1 MTAKSLF
8 WLRTTVL
15 LSTAPSAEAQQSKKV
30 PRIGYLGAASASA
43 DAPRAEAFRKGLRDL
58 GYIEGQNII
67 IEYRYEERAFERLPG
82 MAAELVRLKIDVLVT
97 VTTNAALAAKNTTRT
112 IPIVFLGVTDPV
124 AAGLVDSLAHP
135 GGNRTGITNIASV
148 LTGKRLNVHS
158 SRVRLLSFRPV
169 TATRLPACSRSATRD
184 DCTRGRRQNS
194 CRRWRN
200 SMPMY
205 G

>member
-1 MTAKSLF
+1 MKKKIITLALTASLF
-8 WLRTTVL
+8 ALCS
-15 LSTAPSAEAQQSKKV
+15 STEAQQSTKV

-67 IEYRYEERAFERLPG
+67 IEYRYEERAFERLPD

-135 GGNRTGITNIASV
+135 GE
-148 LTGKRLNVHS
+148 
-158 SRVRLLSFRPV
+158 
-169 TATRLPACSRSATRD
+169 TARESPT
-184 DCTRGRRQNS
+184 
-194 CRRWRN
+194 
-200 SMPMY
+200 
-205 G
+205 